1 MAHPEQPQVTI
12 LPEQCRRLGELAET
26 VSGALGIRQDGSVL
40 YIQAAEF
47 TLSIDASGKTIGT
60 VQYANPNQEQFC

>member
-1 MAHPEQPQVTI
+1 M

-47 TLSIDASGKTIGT
+47 TLIIDASGKTISS
-60 VQYANPNQEQFC
+60 VQHTNPDQEQFC